1 MGLFAARW
9 LPLRVRVSRDH
20 LESRSNPDSRP
31 QTDNWVPFSSRSS
44 STQMPKAVKKAVLG
58 VFQSEGHLEE
68 REAESLWDK
77 LERKGR
83 IIEETWG

>member
-1 MGLFAARW
+1 
-9 LPLRVRVSRDH
+9 
-20 LESRSNPDSRP
+20 
-31 QTDNWVPFSSRSS
+31 
-44 STQMPKAVKKAVLG
+44 MPKAVKKAILG
-58 VFQSEGHLEE
+58 VFRSEGRLEE